1 MKGRMHGGGRPVE
14 QGATAWRPR
23 AREALISSRRRLI
36 RLLAP
41 IPARVLETQ
50 PSALMSP
57 PVWDLAHVA
66 NYEEQWLLRALGA
79 PPMKDPAFD
88 ELYDAFR
95 HPRATRS
102 RLPILGLAEAMTYA
116 EQVRAR
122 TLEHLA
128 ALDSS
133 SVAEAGPLLAGGFVY
148 GMVAQHEHQH
158 VETLLATLQLVTDPV
173 LPPPAGAAWPAP
185 VPRPEPGEVEIPAG
199 RYEIGSDGAWAYDN
213 ERPRHTVQ
221 LAAFR
226 IDRYPVS
233 NAEFVRFIDDGGY
246 RRAELWAGP
255 GRDFAR
261 SEGLEHPLFWRRGE
275 TGWERRRFDRW
286 EPLPPGEPVCH
297 VCWYEADA
305 FARWA
310 GRRLPTEAEW
320 EVAAGGTAS
329 GAVRQWPWGD
339 EAPDASLANL
349 WPVGAQPAPVGT
361 FPEGRSS
368 WGVEQ
373 LVGDVWEWTSSDFG
387 PYPGFRAYP
396 YREYSEV
403 FFGTDYKVLRGGS
416 WAVAPEA
423 MRNSFRNWDYPIR
436 RQIFA
441 GLRCCRTA

>member
-275 TGWERRRFDRW
+275 TGWERRRF
-286 EPLPPGEPVCH
+286 
-297 VCWYEADA
+297 
-305 FARWA
+305 
-310 GRRLPTEAEW
+310 GR
-320 EVAAGGTAS
+320 
-329 GAVRQWPWGD
+329 WGD